1 MAKLLL
7 AGVLLLCGIHSA
19 AADAPIRPD
28 ATRPPAG
35 ANSSITEANYRPK
48 LCRGTN
54 GKKLQTTDASRPSTN
69 YTDKLKKKQLADWNY
84 ADTTMGHYEEDHLIS
99 LELGGNDSSAKNL
112 WPQPYET
119 GATPYAG
126 EWGTHVKDGLENE
139 LGRRICL
146 AKGNP
151 EHLSLRQARTAL
163 KTDWIKAYHD
173 YVSTRTRPK
182 LTDIMKAHCS

>member
-1 MAKLLL
+1 MVRIHCAGAILLL
-7 AGVLLLCGIHSA
+7 FSSA
-19 AADAPIRPD
+19 ALADAPIQPD
-28 ATRPPAG
+28 HDRTPG
-35 ANSSITEANYRPK
+35 VANSSITESNYRPK

-69 YTDKLKKKQLADWNY
+69 YTDKVKKKQLSDWNY

-99 LELGGNDSSAKNL
+99 LELGGINSSTKNL

-126 EWGTHVKDGLENE
+126 EWGAHVKDGLENE

-146 AKGNP
+146 AKTNP
-151 EHLSLRQARTAL
+151 EHLTLRQARTAL

-173 YVSTRTRPK
+173 YVCTRTKPK
-182 LTDIMKAHCS
+182 LTAIMKAHCE